1 MAHVLDGPRAHV
13 AGGRVHRR
21 RRMTVGQ
28 GAIVVALLLI
38 FVVVAYPFVFVLSL
52 AVMPYKD
59 YVSQPVHA
67 LPSGFT
73 LLYFQQLLATPQLTH
88 AFGVSALKTLVGTT
102 LNVLATAMAGYA
114 LSRRE
119 LRFGRALTTLF
130 LIPLFVG
137 GGLIPYFLI
146 VRATGLL
153 NTFGALVVP
162 GLVAPFY
169 LFVARAFFLEY
180 PQEVIEAATVD
191 GAGHFTIFR
200 RIVWPTSVPILATM
214 AMLYGINHWN
224 EYFWPSFLVQQ
235 DLYPATVV
243 LQGLITNRDVLAG
256 LGLNQQVASASFVAA
271 MAAVM
276 IIPVLVV
283 YPFLQRYVVT
293 GILLGSV
300 KG

>member
-1 MAHVLDGPRAHV
+1 MAQILSAARPRAV
-13 AGGRVHRR
+13 ARWKRR
-21 RRMTVGQ
+21 PTLGQ
-28 GAIVVALLLI
+28 GAIVAALLLI
-38 FVVVAYPFVFVLSL
+38 FFVTAYPFFFILSF
-52 AVMPYKD
+52 AVMPYKN
-59 YVSQPVHA
+59 YVSQPIHA

-73 LLYFQQLLATPQLTH
+73 LLYFQQLLNTPQLTH
-88 AFGVSALKTLVGTT
+88 AFEISALKTGVGTI

-114 LSRRE
+114 LSRKE
-119 LRFGRALTTLF
+119 LRFGRILTVLF

-137 GGLIPYFLI
+137 GGLIPYFLV

-153 NTFGALVVP
+153 NTFGALVIP

-180 PQEVIEAATVD
+180 PREVIEAAHVD
-191 GAGHFTIFR
+191 GAGHFTIFW
-200 RIVWPTSVPILATM
+200 RIIWPTSVPILATM

-243 LQGLITNRDVLAG
+243 LQALITNRDMLAG

-276 IIPVLVV
+276 IIPVLIV
-283 YPFLQRYVVT
+283 YPFLQRYVVR
-293 GILLGSV
+293 GILLGSL